1 MQLHN
6 VSNQCLTQATGEV
19 VGNNIGTL
27 VQVANPKDDGEGVSS
42 CESGLR
48 WISPRLSHGAA
59 SCGQMVSIL
68 GGHCLNLNSSLI
80 FFYWCGR
87 LTPSESN
94 YEVWIRG
101 KGSLK

>member
-27 VQVANPKDDGEGVSS
+27 VQVANPKDDGEGASS

-80 FFYWCGR
+80 FAIGVEGLHLAKATTKCGFG
-87 LTPSESN
+87 
-94 YEVWIRG
+94 G
-101 KGSLK
+101 KGV